1 VKNVIYSDK
10 FLKNILEDTKSIAVV
25 GASSKTYRDSY
36 KVIAALIKHG
46 YIVYPVNP
54 NEVGNKILG
63 LECFPDLNSIKKE
76 IDMVDIFRSKD
87 AVLEITNESI
97 NIGAKIIWMQLDI
110 IHMEAAEL
118 AKKNGLSVV
127 MNRCPKIEL
136 EKPYWTSK

>member
-1 VKNVIYSDK
+1 VIYSDK

-63 LECFPDLNSIKKE
+63 LECFPDLNSIKE
-76 IDMVDIFRSKD
+76 EVDMVDIFRSKD

-118 AKKNGLSVV
+118 AKKNGLKVV

-136 EKPYWTSK
+136 EKRYWTSK

>member
-25 GASSKTYRDSY
+25 GASAKPYRDSY
-36 KVIAALIKHG
+36 KVIATLIKHG
-46 YIVYPVNP
+46 YMVYPVNP

-118 AKKNGLSVV
+118 AKKNGLKVV

>member
-1 VKNVIYSDK
+1 MIYSDK
-10 FLKNILEDTKSIAVV
+10 FLKNILEDTKSIAIV

-63 LECFPDLNSIKKE
+63 LECFPDLNSIKE
-76 IDMVDIFRSKD
+76 EVDMVDIFRSKD

>member
-1 VKNVIYSDK
+1 MIYSDK

-25 GASSKTYRDSY
+25 GASAKPYRDSY

-118 AKKNGLSVV
+118 AQKNGLKVV

>member
-1 VKNVIYSDK
+1 MIYSDK

-25 GASSKTYRDSY
+25 GASAKPYRDSY

-46 YIVYPVNP
+46 YMVYPVNP

-87 AVLEITNESI
+87 AVLEITNECI

-118 AKKNGLSVV
+118 AKKNGLKVV

>member
-1 VKNVIYSDK
+1 MIYSDK

-63 LECFPDLNSIKKE
+63 LECFPDLNSIKEE
-76 IDMVDIFRSKD
+76 IDMVDIFRYKD

>member
-1 VKNVIYSDK
+1 MIYSDK

>member
-1 VKNVIYSDK
+1 MIYSDK

-25 GASSKTYRDSY
+25 GASAKPYRDSY

-46 YIVYPVNP
+46 YMVYPVNP

-110 IHMEAAEL
+110 IHMEAAKL
-118 AKKNGLSVV
+118 AKKNGLKVV

>member
-1 VKNVIYSDK
+1 MKNVIYSDK

-25 GASSKTYRDSY
+25 GASSKPYRDSY

-46 YIVYPVNP
+46 YVVYPVNP

-63 LECFPDLNSIKKE
+63 LECFPDLNSIKEKV
-76 IDMVDIFRSKD
+76 DMVDIFRSKD

>member
-1 VKNVIYSDK
+1 MIYSDK

-63 LECFPDLNSIKKE
+63 LECFPDLNSIKEE

>member
-1 VKNVIYSDK
+1 MIYSDK

-63 LECFPDLNSIKKE
+63 LECFPDLNSIKE
-76 IDMVDIFRSKD
+76 EVDMVDIFRSKD

-118 AKKNGLSVV
+118 AKKNGLKVV

-136 EKPYWTSK
+136 EKRYWTSK

>member
-1 VKNVIYSDK
+1 MIYSDK

-25 GASSKTYRDSY
+25 GASTKPYRDSY

-46 YIVYPVNP
+46 YMVYPVNP

-63 LECFPDLNSIKKE
+63 LECFPDLNSIKE
-76 IDMVDIFRSKD
+76 EVDMVDIFRSKD

-118 AKKNGLSVV
+118 AKKNGLKVV
-127 MNRCPKIEL
+127 MNRCPKKEL

>member
-1 VKNVIYSDK
+1 MIYSDK
-10 FLKNILEDTKSIAVV
+10 FLKNILKDTKSIAVV
-25 GASSKTYRDSY
+25 GASAKPYRDSY

-46 YIVYPVNP
+46 YMVYPVNP

-63 LECFPDLNSIKKE
+63 LECFPDLNSIKEE

-118 AKKNGLSVV
+118 AKKNGLKVV

>member
-1 VKNVIYSDK
+1 MIYSDK

-25 GASSKTYRDSY
+25 GASAKPYRDSY

-63 LECFPDLNSIKKE
+63 LECFPDLNSIKEE

>member
-1 VKNVIYSDK
+1 MNNVIYSDK

-25 GASSKTYRDSY
+25 GASAKPYRDSY
-36 KVIAALIKHG
+36 KVIAVLIKHG

-63 LECFPDLNSIKKE
+63 LECFPDLNSIKE
-76 IDMVDIFRSKD
+76 EVDMVDIFRSKD

>member
-1 VKNVIYSDK
+1 MIYSDK

-63 LECFPDLNSIKKE
+63 LECFPDLNSIKE
-76 IDMVDIFRSKD
+76 EVDMVDIFRSKD

>member
-1 VKNVIYSDK
+1 MIYSDK

-54 NEVGNKILG
+54 NEVGNRILG
-63 LECFPDLNSIKKE
+63 IECYSNLDAIKEE
-76 IDMVDIFRSKD
+76 IDMVDIFRSRE
-87 AVLEITNESI
+87 AVLEVTNESI
-97 NIGAKIIWMQLDI
+97 NIGAKVIWMQLDI
-110 IHMEAAEL
+110 IHLEAEEL
-118 AKKNGLSVV
+118 AKKNGLKVV

-136 EKPYWTSK
+136 QKPYWTSK

>member
-1 VKNVIYSDK
+1 VNNVIYSDK

-54 NEVGNKILG
+54 NGVGNKILG
-63 LECFPDLNSIKKE
+63 LECFPDLSSIKEE

-97 NIGAKIIWMQLDI
+97 NIGAKVIWMQLDI

-118 AKKNGLSVV
+118 AKKNGLKVV

>member
-1 VKNVIYSDK
+1 MIYSDK

-25 GASSKTYRDSY
+25 GASAKPYRDSY

-46 YIVYPVNP
+46 YMVYPVNP

-63 LECFPDLNSIKKE
+63 LECFPDLNSIKEE

>member
-1 VKNVIYSDK
+1 MIYSDK
-10 FLKNILEDTKSIAVV
+10 FLKNILEDIKSIAVV

-63 LECFPDLNSIKKE
+63 LECFPDLNSIKE
-76 IDMVDIFRSKD
+76 EVDMVDIFRSKD

>member
-1 VKNVIYSDK
+1 MNNVIYSDK

-63 LECFPDLNSIKKE
+63 LECFPDLNSIKE
-76 IDMVDIFRSKD
+76 EVDMVDIFRSKD

>member
-1 VKNVIYSDK
+1 MKNVIYSDK

-25 GASSKTYRDSY
+25 GASAKPYRDSY

-63 LECFPDLNSIKKE
+63 LECFPDLNSIKE
-76 IDMVDIFRSKD
+76 EVDMVDIFRSKD

>member
-1 VKNVIYSDK
+1 MIHSDK

-63 LECFPDLNSIKKE
+63 LECFPDLNSIKEE

-118 AKKNGLSVV
+118 AKKNGLKVV

>member
-10 FLKNILEDTKSIAVV
+10 FLKNILKDTKSIAVV
-25 GASSKTYRDSY
+25 GASAKPYRDSY

-46 YIVYPVNP
+46 YMVYPVNP

-118 AKKNGLSVV
+118 AKKNGLKVV

>member
-1 VKNVIYSDK
+1 VIYSDK

-63 LECFPDLNSIKKE
+63 LECFPDLNSIKEE

>member
-1 VKNVIYSDK
+1 MIYSDK

-25 GASSKTYRDSY
+25 GASAKPYRDSY

-63 LECFPDLNSIKKE
+63 LECFPDLNSIKE
-76 IDMVDIFRSKD
+76 EVDMVDIFRSKD

-110 IHMEAAEL
+110 IHIEAAEL

>member
-1 VKNVIYSDK
+1 MIYSDK
-10 FLKNILEDTKSIAVV
+10 FLKNILKDTKSIAVV
-25 GASSKTYRDSY
+25 GASAKPYRDSY

-46 YIVYPVNP
+46 YMVYPVNP

-118 AKKNGLSVV
+118 AKKNGLKVV

-136 EKPYWTSK
+136 EKSYWTSK

>member
-1 VKNVIYSDK
+1 MIYSDK
-10 FLKNILEDTKSIAVV
+10 FLKNILEDIKSIAVV

-118 AKKNGLSVV
+118 AKKNGLKVV

>member
-25 GASSKTYRDSY
+25 GASAKPYRDSY

-46 YIVYPVNP
+46 YMVYPVNP

>member
-1 VKNVIYSDK
+1 MIYSDK

-25 GASSKTYRDSY
+25 GASAKPYRDSY

-46 YIVYPVNP
+46 YMVYPVNP

>member
-1 VKNVIYSDK
+1 MIYSDK

-25 GASSKTYRDSY
+25 GASAKPYRDSY

-87 AVLEITNESI
+87 AVLEITIESI